1 MLWLCMAGWS
11 QAHFLVLLPADD
23 VLSAQ
28 RAKTADLQILFTH
41 PMEQGP
47 IMELGKP
54 QRFGMLAG
62 GQRYDLSE
70 FLRPQKT
77 QDKTT
82 YAASVPLR
90 RPGDYV
96 FYFEPAPYWE
106 ATEEKLIVHYTKVVV
121 NFAGVERGWD
131 AMVGMPVEIE
141 PLVRPYGLWTGNT
154 FRGIVRK
161 DGKPVPFAQVEVEY
175 YNEGGRVKPP
185 NDAFITQ
192 LIKADSGGV
201 FSYSM
206 PKAGWW
212 GFAALV
218 DSEQKMKNPAGK
230 LVSVELGGVMWVKT
244 VDMK

>member
-1 MLWLCMAGWS
+1 
-11 QAHFLVLLPADD
+11 
-23 VLSAQ
+23 
-28 RAKTADLQILFTH
+28 
-41 PMEQGP
+41 ME
-47 IMELGKP
+47 MGKP

-70 FLRPQKT
+70 FLRPKKVQG
-77 QDKTT
+77 KTT
-82 YAASVPLR
+82 YSASVPLK

-96 FYFEPAPYWE
+96 FFIEPSPYWE

-131 AMVGMPVEIE
+131 AMVGFKVEIE
-141 PLVRPYGLWTGNT
+141 PLVRPYGLWTGTT
-154 FRGIVRK
+154 FRGIVKK
-161 DGKPVPFAQVEVEY
+161 DGKPVPFEQIEVEY
-175 YNEGGRVKPP
+175 YNALGRVKPP

-192 LIKADSGGV
+192 VIKADSGGT

-218 DSEQKMKNPAGK
+218 DGQEKMRNPAGK
-230 LVSVELGGVMWVKT
+230 LVSVELGGVIWVKT
-244 VDMK
+244 ADMK